1 MTPDPRS
8 RRFRLPA
15 RDAAR
20 RAADVDAEL
29 EFHLQACA
37 QELVA
42 QGWTPDAA
50 HAEAARR
57 FGDLEYTRRYCR
69 TQDAGG
75 ARRVRLVTWLEEL
88 AHDARYALRQL
99 RAAPAFAAVA
109 LLTLALGIGAN
120 TAIFSVVYGV
130 LLRPLPYAQPEQLVR
145 IFETYQGSRNTVA
158 PPNFLDW
165 RAQST
170 SFTGLAALAD
180 GTMSLTRPGAD
191 PERVPSAWVSANLLD
206 ILGTRALL
214 GRTFASGEDAWG
226 APHVVVLDESLWRR
240 AFGADPAVLGRQ
252 ITLEGEAYTVIGIVP
267 HGTGFPSE
275 AEIFAPLA
283 FDPAELPDMRGAHW
297 LRVVGRLKPG
307 VTVDEAASEMAT
319 IMRRLEQRYPDK
331 NTDVTSIVMGMRD
344 VMTEDVRTPLL
355 VLLGAVGLVLL
366 IACVNVANLLL
377 ARGVGRGGEIAVRA
391 ALGAGR
397 GRIARQ
403 LVTESLTLALLGGA
417 LGVGLAVLGT
427 KAFVHFAPGDVPRL
441 DAVRVDGM
449 VLLATLAMAVLVG
462 ALAGL
467 GPALQSGRADLN
479 RVLREGGRGAVG
491 RRLRAVEGL
500 AVAEMALAVTLLV
513 GAGLLVRSFDK
524 LRAVDPGFRP
534 ERVLTFDVALPE
546 ATYGT
551 LEQQRTFVDALLTR
565 ARALPGARQ
574 AAAVFGLPMS
584 GLSFSL
590 TFEVDGRPAPSPAQ
604 QPATSVRLATPDY
617 FAAMGIPLIRGRAFT
632 DADRAGAPPVLVI
645 NETAARRFFPNGDAI
660 GQRVTLGMSRDSAR
674 LGGEIV
680 GVVGDVRDFG
690 LDVEVQPQMYA
701 PFDQW
706 PMSDLSIV
714 VRTAGEPTTLAA
726 AVRRV
731 VRELD
736 PALPVA
742 RLTTLEQS
750 VAESVARPRFYM
762 LLLGSFAASALVLA
776 AVGVYGVI
784 AYAVGRRTREIGVR
798 LALGA
803 TATQVLRS
811 VVGRGLVLGLA
822 GLVLGA
828 LGATAA
834 ARSMRGLLFGI
845 EATDPLSFMV
855 AGVVLL
861 AVAVAAAWVP
871 ARRAARVSPVAA
883 MRAE

>member
-1 MTPDPRS
+1 MPHAPTPH
-8 RRFRLPA
+8 RFHLPA

-29 EFHLQACA
+29 EFHLEACA

-42 QGWTPDAA
+42 QGWAPDAA
-50 HAEAARR
+50 RAEAARR
-57 FGDLEYTRRYCR
+57 FGDLDYTRRYCR

-75 ARRVRLVTWLEEL
+75 ERRARLVTWLEEL
-88 AHDARYALRQL
+88 AHDARHALRQL
-99 RAAPAFAAVA
+99 RTAPGFAAVA

-130 LLRPLPYAQPEQLVR
+130 LLRPLPYAESERLVR
-145 IFETYQGSRNTVA
+145 VFETSEGSRNTVS

-165 RAQST
+165 RAQGTAFAS
-170 SFTGLAALAD
+170 LAALSD
-180 GTMSLTRPGAD
+180 ETVSLARQGAD
-191 PERVPSAWVSANLLD
+191 PERVSSAAVTANLFD
-206 ILGTRALL
+206 VLGTRALL
-214 GRTFASGEDAWG
+214 GRTFAREDDAWG
-226 APHVVVLDESLWRR
+226 SARVVVVDEALWRR
-240 AFGADPAVLGRQ
+240 AFGADPALLGRSL
-252 ITLEGEAYTVIGIVP
+252 TLDGEAYTVIGIVP
-267 HGTGFPSE
+267 HGTGFPAD
-275 AEIFAPLA
+275 AELFTPLRL
-283 FDPAELPDMRGAHW
+283 DPAELPTMRGAHY

-307 VTVDEAASEMAT
+307 VTVEQAGSEMAT
-319 IMRRLEQRYPDK
+319 IMRRLEQQYPDQ
-331 NTDVTSIVMGMRD
+331 NTGAGTAVQGLRD
-344 VMTEDVRTPLL
+344 VLTQEVRVPLL

-377 ARGVGRGGEIAVRA
+377 ARGVGRAGEIAVRA

-403 LVTESLTLALLGGA
+403 LLTESVALALLGGV
-417 LGVGLAVLGT
+417 LGAGLAVLGT
-427 KAFVHFAPGDVPRL
+427 RAFVHLAPGDVPRL
-441 DAVRVDGM
+441 DAVRVDGT
-449 VLLATLAMAVLVG
+449 VLLATLAMAIVVG

-467 GPALQSGRADLN
+467 GPALQSGRSDLN

-534 ERVLTFDVALPE
+534 ERVLTFDVSLPSASYEPVERKRAFADALLARLRALPE
-546 ATYGT
+546 A
-551 LEQQRTFVDALLTR
+551 RDV
-565 ARALPGARQ
+565 
-574 AAAVFGLPMS
+574 AVAFGLPMC
-584 GLSFSL
+584 GVSFGL
-590 TFEVDGRPAPSPAQ
+590 TFDIASRPLPPAQ
-604 QPATSVRLATPDY
+604 QPATSVRFASPGY
-617 FAAMGIPLIRGRAFT
+617 FAALGIPLVRGRAFT
-632 DADRAGAPPVLVI
+632 ADDRGGAPPVLVI
-645 NETAARRFFPNGDAI
+645 NETAARRFFPGRDPI
-660 GQRVTLGMSRDSAR
+660 GERVALGMTRDSVR

-680 GVVGDVRDFG
+680 GVVGDVHDFG
-690 LDVEVQPQMYA
+690 LDAEAQPQMYA

-706 PMSDLSIV
+706 PMSYLSVV
-714 VRTAGEPTTLAA
+714 VRTTGEPTALAA
-726 AVRRV
+726 AARRI

-736 PALPVA
+736 PTLPVA

-762 LLLGSFAASALVLA
+762 LLLGSFAATALVLA

-803 TATQVLRS
+803 TAAQVLRG
-811 VVGRGLVLGLA
+811 VVGRALALGLA
-822 GLVLGA
+822 GLVLGT
-828 LGATAA
+828 LGAVAA
-834 ARSMRGLLFGI
+834 TRLMRGLLFGVGP
-845 EATDPLSFMV
+845 TDPLAFGV
-855 AGVVLL
+855 AAVALL

>member
-1 MTPDPRS
+1 MTSDPRS
-8 RRFRLPA
+8 RRFQLPA
-15 RDAAR
+15 RGAAR

-29 EFHLQACA
+29 DFHLEACA

-42 QGWTPDAA
+42 SGWEPGAA
-50 HAEAARR
+50 RAEAARR
-57 FGDLEYTRRYCR
+57 FGDVEYTRRYCR

-75 ARRVRLVTWLEEL
+75 ERRLRLVTWLEEL

-130 LLRPLPYAQPEQLVR
+130 LLRPLPYAQSSELVR
-145 IFETYQGSRNTVA
+145 VFETYEGSRNTVS

-165 RAQST
+165 RAQSS
-170 SFTGLAALAD
+170 SFAGLAALSDETA
-180 GTMSLTRPGAD
+180 SLTRQGAD
-191 PERVPSAWVSANLLD
+191 PERVPAAAVSANMFD
-206 ILGTRALL
+206 VLGTRALV
-214 GRTFASGEDAWG
+214 GRTFAGGEDAWG
-226 APHVVVLDESLWRR
+226 APHVAVVDESLWRR
-240 AFGADPAVLGRQ
+240 AFGADPALLGRSL
-252 ITLEGEAYTVIGIVP
+252 TLDGEAYTVIGIVP
-267 HGTGFPSE
+267 HGAGFPAE
-275 AEIFAPLA
+275 AEIFTPLT
-283 FDPAELPDMRGAHW
+283 FDPAELPDMRGAHY

-307 VTVDEAASEMAT
+307 VTVERAANEMAT
-319 IMRRLEQRYPDK
+319 IMRRLEQQYPDQ
-331 NTDVTSIVMGMRD
+331 NTDVTTSVLGMRD
-344 VMTEDVRTPLL
+344 VMTQDVRTPLL

-377 ARGVGRGGEIAVRA
+377 ARGVGRSGEIAVRA

-403 LVTESLTLALLGGA
+403 LLTESVALALLGGV
-417 LGVGLAVLGT
+417 LGAGLAVLGT
-427 KAFVHFAPGDVPRL
+427 KAFVLLAPGDVPRL
-441 DAVRVDGM
+441 DAVRVDGT
-449 VLLATLAMAVLVG
+449 VLLVTLAMAIVVG

-534 ERVLTFDVALPE
+534 ARVLTFDVSLPDASYEPLERKRAFADALVARLRALPE
-546 ATYGT
+546 AR
-551 LEQQRTFVDALLTR
+551 E
-565 ARALPGARQ
+565 
-574 AAAVFGLPMS
+574 AAVIFGLPMS
-584 GLSFSL
+584 GFAFGL
-590 TFEVDGRPAPSPAQ
+590 TFDVESRPLPPAQ
-604 QPATSVRLATPDY
+604 QPGTSVRFASPGY
-617 FAAMGIPLIRGRAFT
+617 FAALGIPLVRGRAFT
-632 DADRAGAPPVLVI
+632 ADDRAGTPPVLVI
-645 NETAARRFFPNGDAI
+645 NETAARRFFPGGDAL
-660 GQRVTLGMSRDSAR
+660 GQRVALGMTRDSVR

-680 GVVGDVRDFG
+680 GIVGDVRDFG
-690 LDVEVQPQMYA
+690 LDAEAQPQMYA
-701 PFDQW
+701 AFDQW
-706 PMSDLSIV
+706 PMSYLSVV
-714 VRTAGEPTTLAA
+714 VRTTGEPTALAA
-726 AVRRV
+726 AARRI

-762 LLLGSFAASALVLA
+762 LLLGTFAASALLLA

-803 TATQVLRS
+803 TAAQVLRG
-811 VVGRGLVLGLA
+811 VVGRALALGVA
-822 GLVLGA
+822 GLVLGT
-828 LGATAA
+828 LGAVAA
-834 ARSMRGLLFGI
+834 TRLMRGLLFGVG
-845 EATDPLSFMV
+845 ANDPLAFGV
-855 AGVVLL
+855 AAAALL